1 MSDPEHQDQ
10 QLPIADLVDD
20 AVVAHPH
27 AVPRLAGQLP
37 AASWARLQLE
47 QHQSTPTCVSSSQA
61 EKAPNG

>member
-27 AVPRLAGQLP
+27 AVQRLASQLP
-37 AASWARLQLE
+37 TASWAGLQLE
-47 QHQSTPTCVSSSQA
+47 KYQGTDQPLLDATR
-61 EKAPNG
+61 